1 MFKLNLRRRIHLYEV
16 FNIAVW
22 TLVCVF
28 IIAGSLVA
36 KQPILPKEQSTMVR
50 EVFVGLLTAI
60 VVVFLFFA
68 TYEVLLL
75 VALSKRNKNIARIA
89 YEKRLI
95 GASAIPLS
103 ASLLRLADRK
113 YDAEE
118 KNVYL
123 SDTWGFCD
131 FQFSVV
137 RKNKYRTFKAKTY
150 HFSVAVFMLPRKLPN
165 IFFDS
170 KKSGGREFGMRFRKT
185 QRHSLEGDFD
195 TYFQTYFHE
204 DYTIDNLSFIT
215 PDLMQVLKTAMHYD
229 IEIFEDKLYLYSE
242 LEDMPAQ
249 LLDMERLGTAI
260 RAKLM
265 RNIEHYRDER
275 IDSQIGRNTVSVHGI
290 RLRQAVGVHYAR
302 AALYAVVLVIA
313 LLIIFETKL
322 SSIAFYAVIIAV
334 GGLIREFMTLRDI
347 FVDEKLRHKFK
358 NIGA

>member
-1 MFKLNLRRRIHLYEV
+1 
-16 FNIAVW
+16 
-22 TLVCVF
+22 
-28 IIAGSLVA
+28 
-36 KQPILPKEQSTMVR
+36 
-50 EVFVGLLTAI
+50 
-60 VVVFLFFA
+60 
-68 TYEVLLL
+68 
-75 VALSKRNKNIARIA
+75 
-89 YEKRLI
+89 
-95 GASAIPLS
+95 
-103 ASLLRLADRK
+103 
-113 YDAEE
+113 
-118 KNVYL
+118 
-123 SDTWGFCD
+123 
-131 FQFSVV
+131 
-137 RKNKYRTFKAKTY
+137 
-150 HFSVAVFMLPRKLPN
+150 
-165 IFFDS
+165 
-170 KKSGGREFGMRFRKT
+170 MRFRKT

-249 LLDMERLGTAI
+249 LLDMERLGTTI

-275 IDSQIGRNTVSVHGI
+275 IDSQIGRNTVSLHGI

-347 FVDEKLRHKFK
+347 FIDEKLRHKFK